1 MNAWGG
7 RLEDQCFDLAK
18 VQESETQATEVL
30 VAQ

>member
-18 VQESETQATEVL
+18 ESETQATEVL